1 MGHTP
6 HELAADFPEYVD
18 QIHALKLSDA
28 HFQKLTERYHDV
40 NRAVHRAETNV
51 EPTTDERLI
60 NMRKR
65 RMTLKDQIYSILKS
79 KA

>member
-6 HELAADFPEYVD
+6 HELAADFPEHVD
-18 QIHALKLSDA
+18 QLHALKLSDA

-40 NRAVHRAETNV
+40 NRAVHRAETDV
-51 EPTTDERLI
+51 APTNDERLI

-65 RMTLKDQIYSILKS
+65 RMTLKDQIYGILKS
-79 KA
+79 NA